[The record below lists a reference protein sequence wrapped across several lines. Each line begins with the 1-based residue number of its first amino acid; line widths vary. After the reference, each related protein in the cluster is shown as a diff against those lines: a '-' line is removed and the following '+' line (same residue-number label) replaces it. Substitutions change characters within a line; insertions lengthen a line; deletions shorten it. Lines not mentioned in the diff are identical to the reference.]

1 MFTRKTA
8 IIRSIKD
15 NDVINNFDLNI
26 FQYNLNIVILA
37 AFCNIDMMFS
47 GHLKIELTK

>member
-1 MFTRKTA
+1 MFIRKTA
-8 IIRSIKD
+8 IIRPIKD

-37 AFCNIDMMFS
+37 VFCNIDMMFS
-47 GHLKIELTK
+47 DHLKIELTK